1 MTRIGIAQTDI
12 TPKKSVWLTGYGNR
26 DHKSTGVYQALI
38 AGAISIQGD
47 TDETLIITADLIGYS
62 LAYSA
67 AAKMNIAQATADIGV
82 IRPSVQQGQI
92 FNLDTAD
99 RDAFT

>member
-38 AGAISIQGD
+38 AGANDGGGPD
-47 TDETLIITADLIGYS
+47 NVTAIVLDL
-62 LAYSA
+62 
-67 AAKMNIAQATADIGV
+67 
-82 IRPSVQQGQI
+82 
-92 FNLDTAD
+92 
-99 RDAFT
+99 DAG